1 MWMFKVTVARLLTAV
16 VLVTPVIMLIGG
28 AVPPGVSWT

>member
-1 MWMFKVTVARLLTAV
+1 MFKVTVARLLTAV

-28 AVPPGVSWT
+28 AATPGVSWT